1 MSRPPY
7 VQMAVRV
14 PRELKDRLE
23 QAAAREGLHASELL
37 GGWPGA
43 LLAQQALRHKTRKVS
58 FQLSFWAIVAIHQL
72 FWIDHLLLNGRWLGS
87 AVAPLLR

>member
-37 GGWPGA
+37 RW
-43 LLAQQALRHKTRKVS
+43 
-58 FQLSFWAIVAIHQL
+58 
-72 FWIDHLLLNGRWLGS
+72 LLNDGLKRRE
-87 AVAPLLR
+87 APEPKAIQRPL

>member
-23 QAAAREGLHASELL
+23 QAAAREGLHASELV
-37 GGWPGA
+37 
-43 LLAQQALRHKTRKVS
+43 R
-58 FQLSFWAIVAIHQL
+58 
-72 FWIDHLLLNGRWLGS
+72 LLLREGLDQPRTTSAGS
-87 AVAPLLR
+87 L